1 MNHSFKTLHHQAV
14 VGTILLLSLLANTAF
29 AGYTVYDSI
38 DTSQTYN
45 LKNVNSGKLLF
56 VGWDVNKL
64 IQAKWDK
71 DWRANM
77 QGFQFEATESNGV
90 YYIKNSVI
98 GHYLD
103 YDADTDCDSNE
114 GTCTITASD
123 IGHQF
128 DADDEDNRYEF
139 YIVKVDRYARILPVV
154 NIECPLYHDSS
165 QKNVNCCKYDGLYE
179 TEDNFCNSNG
189 LDVSWELIVE
199 TQAPTSSP
207 TISPT
212 ISPTAIVTSSPTT
225 PSFTIYV
232 DDGSDMPSD
241 VPSYAPSVPPVP

>member
-1 MNHSFKTLHHQAV
+1 MD
-14 VGTILLLSLLANTAF
+14 
-29 AGYTVYDSI
+29 GY
-38 DTSQTYN
+38 
-45 LKNVNSGKLLF
+45 
-56 VGWDVNKL
+56 
-64 IQAKWDK
+64 
-71 DWRANM
+71 
-77 QGFQFEATESNGV
+77 
-90 YYIKNSVI
+90 
-98 GHYLD
+98 
-103 YDADTDCDSNE
+103 
-114 GTCTITASD
+114 AS
-123 IGHQF
+123 
-128 DADDEDNRYEF
+128 
-139 YIVKVDRYARILPVV
+139 ILPVV

-241 VPSYAPSVPPVP
+241 VPSYAPSSEQPPAP